1 MRQGLHRAGRL
12 ALPLLLPPLL
22 WTTAAL
28 AGADLS
34 EHPSPYLRSHA
45 DDPVAWRSPESVSIG
60 DARARN
66 LPFLVSSGY
75 QSCYWCYRFK
85 QDTLL
90 DAELAGVINRSFVP
104 VLLDREMHAAD
115 DRVLQAF
122 MRDFVGIGGWPAT
135 AVVTPDGVPVMAWTF
150 VTAPEL
156 ESALETFSRAWEENP
171 GAARRLL
178 VPGHRETGAGAGAW
192 SRVGAADLGALL
204 QGFLEQ
210 AGRVS
215 DARFGGFGTDSKYP
229 FAPQLMALLDL
240 HQLNP
245 SDAMAAFL
253 RQSLDS
259 MIAGDLVDPV
269 EGGVFRYAENRDW
282 TGPHYEQMLYTQA
295 LVARLLFRAAL
306 ALERPGY
313 GVVAEGILDNMLAR
327 FTARGGWFVSSL
339 SATGEDGVNG
349 TYYLAAQRD
358 LEILLGE
365 SWRARVEIRQQA
377 GDRLLVA
384 PVGLMAGVTRQA
396 LVSLRRQDVL
406 ERDGK
411 LLLSWNGLALSALSH
426 GAARDPDYLA
436 AAGRLADAVMEAT
449 GGSGPGLLAGVDA
462 AAAPADLDTLVH
474 ASAGLFDWWQVS
486 GDSAV
491 IGRVG
496 QLLEHSVER
505 FFREDGWTRAPTYL
519 FAGDDR
525 TLAIADGQLP
535 SPTAE
540 WLRLA
545 GGLRAAGIPLGPG
558 TGKVFTL
565 MTKHWP
571 PGLVQSAFFHP
582 TLVSALVTGRFV
594 GIH

>member
-1 MRQGLHRAGRL
+1 MNRAGL
-12 ALPLLLPPLL
+12 LVLPLLLFPLL
-22 WTTAAL
+22 WGTAAL
-28 AGADLS
+28 AASDLAG
-34 EHPSPYLRSHA
+34 HPSPYLRSHA
-45 DDPVAWRSPESVSIG
+45 DDPVQWRSPESASIEE
-60 DARARN
+60 ARARN
-66 LPFLVSSGY
+66 MPFLVSSGY

-90 DAELAGVINRSFVP
+90 DPDLADVINGSFVP
-104 VLLDREMHAAD
+104 VLLDREMHTQD

-156 ESALETFSRAWEENP
+156 ASALETFSRAWEDNP
-171 GAARRLL
+171 AAARRLL
-178 VPGHRETGAGAGAW
+178 VPRHPDTGEDPRSGTG
-192 SRVGAADLGALL
+192 SPDLGELL

-229 FAPQLMALLDL
+229 FAPQLLALLDL

-253 RQSLDS
+253 RHSLDS

-269 EGGVFRYAENRDW
+269 EGGVFRYTENRDW
-282 TGPHYEQMLYTQA
+282 TGPHFEQMLYTQA
-295 LVARLLFRAAL
+295 LVARLLFRAAMT
-306 ALERPGY
+306 LERPGY
-313 GVVAEGILDNMLAR
+313 GDVAEGILDNMLAR
-327 FTARGGWFVSSL
+327 FAAGGGWFVSSL
-339 SATGEDGVNG
+339 SATGLGGVNG
-349 TYYLAAQRD
+349 EYYLAAQRD

-365 SWRARVEIRQQA
+365 SWRERVEIRQQA
-377 GDRLLVA
+377 GNRLLVA
-384 PVGLMAGVTRQA
+384 PVGLVAGVTRQA
-396 LVSLRRQDVL
+396 LVSLRRRETL

-426 GAARDPDYLA
+426 GAPREPDYLQ
-436 AAGRLADAVMEAT
+436 AAGLLADAIMKAT
-449 GGSGPGLLAGVDA
+449 GSPHPGLLAGVDA
-462 AAAPADLDTLVH
+462 RAAPADLDTLVH
-474 ASAGLFDWWQVS
+474 AAAGLFDWWQVS
-486 GDSAV
+486 GDPAAIS
-491 IGRVG
+491 RVG
-496 QLLEHSVER
+496 QLLELSVER

-525 TLAIADGQLP
+525 TLSIADGQLP

-545 GGLRAAGIPLGPG
+545 GGLKAVGIPLGPG
-558 TGKVFTL
+558 TGKVFAR
-565 MTKHWP
+565 MTGHWP
-571 PGLVQSAFFHP
+571 PGLMQSAFFHP
-582 TLVSALVTGRFV
+582 TLVSALVTGRFL